1 MAQLVLPTVYNS
13 LNCRNAHISAT
24 YLMIILNKNHCKHGN
39 EQESKFTVDW
49 AKFVKMTG
57 EGELISDFGKK
68 SKKQLKD

>member
-1 MAQLVLPTVYNS
+1 MQPPEVLEDSPF
-13 LNCRNAHISAT
+13 
-24 YLMIILNKNHCKHGN
+24 KENHCKHGN
-39 EQESKFTVDW
+39 EQESKFTFLSVDW